1 MHVLKS
7 CQIEKL
13 LPNVGSLPASAASSP
28 SPWSFPSP
36 WLLSHLGRAVHGPRG
51 WCPVCCLFR
60 TSLVEVVDDC
70 VHFPFDKICST
81 GSLATCTT
89 LKRTTS
95 ASRTNCCHSSVFRCI
110 FPGFMI
116 VHCCVLYLLCV
127 SCLKDSTQPLYIW
140 IYTRSLPLTKR
151 YLDLDPTMRTQYSSC
166 QSIHSFLYPFI
177 HPSIHPPSSQLLHS
191 RIATQAPFMRVLRLP
206 PVAKYSPPCRDLV
219 NMHKNDLPW
228 F

>member
-1 MHVLKS
+1 MYWNPA
-7 CQIEKL
+7 QIEKL

-70 VHFPFDKICST
+70 VHFPFDKIYST

-89 LKRTTS
+89 VKRTTS
-95 ASRTNCCHSSVFRCI
+95 SWRTNCCNSSVFRCI

-116 VHCCVLYLLCV
+116 VHCCVLFLLCV
-127 SCLKDSTQPLYIW
+127 SCLKDSTQPLQN
-140 IYTRSLPLTKR
+140 IYLNLHKV
-151 YLDLDPTMRTQYSSC
+151 SSINKNI
-166 QSIHSFLYPFI
+166 SKFR
-177 HPSIHPPSSQLLHS
+177 SSQLVN
-191 RIATQAPFMRVLRLP
+191 QAYSVLILP
-206 PVAKYSPPCRDLV
+206 IHPLIS
-219 NMHKNDLPW
+219 
-228 F
+228 

>member
-1 MHVLKS
+1 MYWNPA
-7 CQIEKL
+7 QIEKL

-89 LKRTTS
+89 VKRTTS

-116 VHCCVLYLLCV
+116 VHCCVLFLICV
-127 SCLKDSTQPLYIW
+127 SCLKDSIQPDMEFVINFTPPEFQAKSFTL
-140 IYTRSLPLTKR
+140 
-151 YLDLDPTMRTQYSSC
+151 
-166 QSIHSFLYPFI
+166 SISPYFNSF
-177 HPSIHPPSSQLLHS
+177 
-191 RIATQAPFMRVLRLP
+191 
-206 PVAKYSPPCRDLV
+206 
-219 NMHKNDLPW
+219 
-228 F
+228 